1 MKISR
6 LQRSAAK
13 PPTLCISSSYVF
25 PEFHKIGLPVSF
37 FNVTEY
43 IDLSK
48 ASTLCLQG
56 RH

>member
-6 LQRSAAK
+6 LQLSAAK
-13 PPTLCISSSYVF
+13 PPTLCILSSYLF
-25 PEFHKIGLPVSF
+25 PKFHKIGLPVSF

-43 IDLSK
+43 IYMSK